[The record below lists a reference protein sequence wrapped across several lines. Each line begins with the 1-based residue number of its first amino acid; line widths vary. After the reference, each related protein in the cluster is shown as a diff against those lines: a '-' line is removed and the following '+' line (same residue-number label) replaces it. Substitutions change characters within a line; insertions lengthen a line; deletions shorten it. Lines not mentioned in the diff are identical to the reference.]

1 MEIDKYLSLNYKA
14 LTIYALVFQILQKQ
28 KVYFESKY
36 RIEKK
41 RRKITWLS
49 KLVFGLIYL
58 FQFSIL

>member
-1 MEIDKYLSLNYKA
+1 MEIDVYLSLNYKA
-14 LTIYALVFQILQKQ
+14 ITIYVLVLQILQKQ

-49 KLVFGLIYL
+49 KLVFGLIYR